1 MSATKNPITLKNFKI
16 ELEPFLD
23 ALNDLYDELLQQ
35 NPSSD
40 IFCEDDSSMT
50 LEEEEVETEAKVE
63 AGAKASEDNSGMTFD
78 KFLELVGNKITS
90 HKKERLTNSLRESYT
105 AFKTYLVDSNVLL
118 ALADYTSNSSNLKS
132 NIAILKEFNI
142 TFNFY
147 EDTASEFSAIDNLTN
162 YKKYLPKWLK
172 RLGAVNG
179 IYKSSTQGLQALNT
193 ELTKIT
199 MGAYDKIGGTLCY
212 SFFKLKRATQLKEER
227 HDLIKRIFFELGLF
241 KKSEK
246 KPAESFFAKMVH
258 ASTPL
263 IKWKAAVTVY
273 STPVYF
279 EYSKNSEP
287 QVIMPGED
295 GYIPG
300 DQKALDDVF
309 KNFQFKT
316 ILEVFEHAG
325 YIKYARMKRENYIIR
340 TTDVTNMR
348 EYATSNNLEL
358 TLSDDKIYEKIATL
372 FSCTKPDS
380 GIPILAPWLSV
391 NGISSYIRE
400 NSLND
405 GMPIFFGIFEDFKS
419 AMQPELAIEDK
430 QFPRNIDFCCEQN
443 KLENYIKPVKGATP
457 ISSGV
462 KGKKG
467 ESSAKGPS
475 SATGKGMD
483 IELGKGTPPISS
495 GVKGKKGESSAQGPS
510 STSGQG
516 MDISPVSGTNTLC
529 WICGCPI
536 TSSRACDHFHPMLA
550 MSILINIKTPHAPTA
565 ICKNFG
571 YTHPGCNGLKSQHA
585 VSIMYGLIGSTLFKK
600 NGTNCV
606 SDIALRKAYFDSLS
620 AFQPKSITD
629 RVNFYMKSL
638 LVKLTLVIF
647 NKTIVKHLYKN
658 TTVEEIINLTGDLKN
673 DMIKLSKVFS
683 LYDGAV
689 EKDITNLDNMFSSGD
704 FTKDVTLVCE
714 ELVKSQSPPKVKAEA
729 RKVLAVITN
738 FTTVK
743 ILLSEFKEEYKDKIG
758 QKIKPGDSMPKLF
771 APGVILEIMGE
782 KPQMKRSLSDTMA
795 KPAENLFK
803 MMKYAEKIEAL
814 EQQNEAL
821 ELKLQAQQAQQAQ
834 RTQKMDMDTGKGRIR
849 KLRVNKQRTR
859 RIKRKKQETIK
870 RPKKSYAVSK
880 KKRNLAY
887 KRHNTFRLRKKFTTS
902 KKIKKFK
909 IR

>member
-1 MSATKNPITLKNFKI
+1 MSATKNLITAKNLKI
-16 ELEPFLD
+16 ELEPFLY
-23 ALNDLYDELLQQ
+23 ALNDLYDELLQH

-40 IFCEDDSSMT
+40 IFHEDDSSMT
-50 LEEEEVETEAKVE
+50 LEEEEVETEAKVD

-90 HKKERLTNSLRESYT
+90 HKKERLTKSLRESYT
-105 AFKTYLVDSNVLL
+105 AFKTYLVESDVLL
-118 ALADYTSNSSNLKS
+118 ALANYTSNLKS

-147 EDTASEFSAIDNLTN
+147 EDTASEFSAIDNIVN

-179 IYKSSTQGLQALNT
+179 IYKSSKPGLQALIT

-199 MGAYDKIGGTLCY
+199 TGAYDKIGGTLCY

-241 KKSEK
+241 RTSDN

-258 ASTPL
+258 ASTPQ

-287 QVIMPGED
+287 QSITPGED

-316 ILEVFEHAG
+316 ILDVFNDAG
-325 YIKYARMKRENYIIR
+325 YIKYAIMKRENYIIR
-340 TTDVTNMR
+340 KTDVVNMR
-348 EYATSNNLEL
+348 EYAISNNLEL
-358 TLSDDKIYEKIATL
+358 TLNDDKTYEKIATL

-430 QFPRNIDFCCEQN
+430 QFPRNIDSCCEQN
-443 KLENYIKPVKGATP
+443 KLENYIKPGKGAT
-457 ISSGV
+457 S
-462 KGKKG
+462 
-467 ESSAKGPS
+467 
-475 SATGKGMD
+475 
-483 IELGKGTPPISS
+483 ISS

-550 MSILINIKTPHAPTA
+550 MSILINIKTQQAPTE

-606 SDIALRKAYFDSLS
+606 SDNALRTAYFESLS
-620 AFQPKSITD
+620 AFQPKSIAD

-658 TTVEEIINLTGDLKN
+658 TTVGEIIKLTGDLKN
-673 DMIKLSKVFS
+673 DMINLSKVFS

-714 ELVKSQSPPKVKAEA
+714 ELVESQSPPKVKAEA
-729 RKVLAVITN
+729 SKVLAVITN

-743 ILLSEFKEEYKDKIG
+743 NLLSKFKEQYKDKIG
-758 QKIKPGDSMPKLF
+758 QKIKLGDSMPKLF
-771 APGVILEIMGE
+771 DPSVILEIMGE
-782 KPQMKRSLSDTMA
+782 KPRIKRSLSDTMA
-795 KPAENLFK
+795 KPDETNYK
-803 MMKYAEKIEAL
+803 MMKYSEKIEAL
-814 EQQNEAL
+814 K
-821 ELKLQAQQAQQAQ
+821 LKLRDQQ
-834 RTQKMDMDTGKGRIR
+834 TQKMDIGKGRIR

>member
-1 MSATKNPITLKNFKI
+1 
-16 ELEPFLD
+16 
-23 ALNDLYDELLQQ
+23 
-35 NPSSD
+35 
-40 IFCEDDSSMT
+40 
-50 LEEEEVETEAKVE
+50 
-63 AGAKASEDNSGMTFD
+63 
-78 KFLELVGNKITS
+78 
-90 HKKERLTNSLRESYT
+90 
-105 AFKTYLVDSNVLL
+105 
-118 ALADYTSNSSNLKS
+118 
-132 NIAILKEFNI
+132 
-142 TFNFY
+142 
-147 EDTASEFSAIDNLTN
+147 
-162 YKKYLPKWLK
+162 
-172 RLGAVNG
+172 
-179 IYKSSTQGLQALNT
+179 
-193 ELTKIT
+193 
-199 MGAYDKIGGTLCY
+199 
-212 SFFKLKRATQLKEER
+212 
-227 HDLIKRIFFELGLF
+227 
-241 KKSEK
+241 
-246 KPAESFFAKMVH
+246 
-258 ASTPL
+258 
-263 IKWKAAVTVY
+263 
-273 STPVYF
+273 
-279 EYSKNSEP
+279 
-287 QVIMPGED
+287 
-295 GYIPG
+295 
-300 DQKALDDVF
+300 
-309 KNFQFKT
+309 
-316 ILEVFEHAG
+316 
-325 YIKYARMKRENYIIR
+325 
-340 TTDVTNMR
+340 
-348 EYATSNNLEL
+348 
-358 TLSDDKIYEKIATL
+358 
-372 FSCTKPDS
+372 
-380 GIPILAPWLSV
+380 
-391 NGISSYIRE
+391 
-400 NSLND
+400 
-405 GMPIFFGIFEDFKS
+405 
-419 AMQPELAIEDK
+419 
-430 QFPRNIDFCCEQN
+430 
-443 KLENYIKPVKGATP
+443 
-457 ISSGV
+457 
-462 KGKKG
+462 
-467 ESSAKGPS
+467 
-475 SATGKGMD
+475 MD

-550 MSILINIKTPHAPTA
+550 MSILINIKTPQAPTE

-606 SDIALRKAYFDSLS
+606 SDNALRNAYFESLS
-620 AFQPKSITD
+620 AFQPKPITD

-771 APGVILEIMGE
+771 APGVILEIMGK

-795 KPAENLFK
+795 NPDKTNFE

-814 EQQNEAL
+814 EL
-821 ELKLQAQQAQQAQ
+821 ELRARK
-834 RTQKMDMDTGKGRIR
+834 TQKTQKMDTGKGRIR

-887 KRHNTFRLRKKFTTS
+887 KHHNTFRLRKKFTTS

>member
-1 MSATKNPITLKNFKI
+1 MSATKNSITAKNLKI
-16 ELEPFLD
+16 VLEPFLY

-40 IFCEDDSSMT
+40 IFHEDDSSMT
-50 LEEEEVETEAKVE
+50 LEEEEVETEAKVD

-90 HKKERLTNSLRESYT
+90 DKSKRLTNSLRESYT
-105 AFKTYLVDSNVLL
+105 AFKTYLYERNVLL
-118 ALADYTSNSSNLKS
+118 ALADYTSNLKS

-172 RLGAVNG
+172 RLGAVNE
-179 IYKSSTQGLQALNT
+179 IYTSSTKGVQALNT
-193 ELTKIT
+193 ELTNIT
-199 MGAYDKIGGTLCY
+199 TGAYDKIGGTLCY

-287 QVIMPGED
+287 ELITPAPGED

-325 YIKYARMKRENYIIR
+325 YIKYARTKRENYIIS
-340 TTDVTNMR
+340 TKDVTNMR

-372 FSCTKPDS
+372 FNCTKPDS

-430 QFPRNIDFCCEQN
+430 QFPRNIDICCEQN

-467 ESSAKGPS
+467 ESSTKGPS

-495 GVKGKKGESSAQGPS
+495 GVKGKKSESPAQGPS

-516 MDISPVSGTNTLC
+516 MAISPVSGTNTLC

-550 MSILINIKTPHAPTA
+550 MSILINIKTPQAPTE

-606 SDIALRKAYFDSLS
+606 SDDALRKAYFDSLS
-620 AFQPKSITD
+620 AFQPKPITD

-658 TTVEEIINLTGDLKN
+658 TTIEEIIKLTGNFRN
-673 DMIKLSKVFS
+673 DMINLSKVFS

-689 EKDITNLDNMFSSGD
+689 EKDITNLANMFSSGD
-704 FTKDVTLVCE
+704 FTDDVTLVCE
-714 ELVKSQSPPKVKAEA
+714 ELVESQSPPKVKAEA
-729 RKVLAVITN
+729 RKVLAVITY

-743 ILLSEFKEEYKDKIG
+743 NLLSKFKEEYKDKIG
-758 QKIKPGDSMPKLF
+758 QKIKPGDSMPELLN
-771 APGVILEIMGE
+771 PGVILEIMGE
-782 KPQMKRSLSDTMA
+782 RPQIKRSWSDTMTNTN
-795 KPAENLFK
+795 KTDFK
-803 MMKYAEKIEAL
+803 MMKYSQEIEAL
-814 EQQNEAL
+814 K
-821 ELKLQAQQAQQAQ
+821 LKLQAQ
-834 RTQKMDMDTGKGRIR
+834 RTQKMDMDTGEGRIR